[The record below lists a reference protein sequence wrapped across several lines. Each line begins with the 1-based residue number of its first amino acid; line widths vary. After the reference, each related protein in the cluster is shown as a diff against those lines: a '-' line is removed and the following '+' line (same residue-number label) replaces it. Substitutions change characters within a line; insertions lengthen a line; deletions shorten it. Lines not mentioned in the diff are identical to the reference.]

1 MKATIDSNPRPVRRN
16 QPLTLEEIHRAA
28 PSAFAAEPYGAMSS
42 RYSYIPTSTIIEGM
56 RQAGFAPFAAS
67 QSATKI
73 DGKRGHTKHMIRFRS
88 QSSAVALGD
97 TFPEI
102 VLINAHDGSSAYK
115 LMAGLFRLV
124 CANGLV
130 VADSMMESI
139 HVKHTGNVL
148 EQVATGSME
157 LVARMPEVIDA
168 VARWKAIQLS
178 SAEQTAFAEAA
189 HVLRFADAE
198 GSVTTPITPGQ
209 LLTPRRVDDS
219 RSDLWSTFNR
229 VQENV
234 LRGGLRNYRR
244 SNVRRV
250 TTRAVTGID
259 QDVRLNRALWTLT
272 SRMADLKR

>member
-16 QPLTLEEIHRAA
+16 QPLTLEEIRRAA

-88 QSSAVALGD
+88 QASAVALGD

-157 LVARMPEVIDA
+157 LVERMPEVIDA

-178 SAEQTAFAEAA
+178 SDEQKAFAEAA

-219 RSDLWSTFNR
+219 RADLWSVFNR

-244 SNVRRV
+244 GDVRRV

-272 SRMADLKR
+272 ARMADLKQ